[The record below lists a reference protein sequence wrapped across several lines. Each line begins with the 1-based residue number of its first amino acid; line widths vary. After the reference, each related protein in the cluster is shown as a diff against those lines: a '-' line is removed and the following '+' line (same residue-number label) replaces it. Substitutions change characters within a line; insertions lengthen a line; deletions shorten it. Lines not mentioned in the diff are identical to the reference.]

1 MTKVTQRNVLGE
13 VLEPCSFE
21 PLTGYYR
28 DGCCSSGTDDS
39 GAHVVCAIMNDEFL
53 RFSKNKGNDLTT
65 PQPGFSFPGLRAG
78 DRWCVCALRWIEAVS
93 AGVIAKIDLNATHE
107 SILKYVS
114 LETLVLYSISC
125 ESNKKSDG
133 E

>member
-1 MTKVTQRNVLGE
+1 MKMVTQRNVLGE

-21 PLTGYYR
+21 PRTGYYR

-78 DRWCVCALRWIEAVS
+78 DRWCICALRWIEAVS

-125 ESNKKSDG
+125 ESNKKSDD
-133 E
+133 

>member
-1 MTKVTQRNVLGE
+1 MVTQRNVLGE

-21 PLTGYYR
+21 PMTGYYR

-78 DRWCVCALRWIEAVS
+78 DRWCICALRWIEAVS